1 MRHLSAPQAVIRDS
15 GYRINIKDFALCLK
29 DLRNIV
35 RSALRSGVLRAM
47 ASAMVPGLLAR
58 YPRRLWV
65 AAALVGVASAA
76 LYGLHA
82 GRLTAWLQPGGVAI
96 AYIGFGVLTLIQH
109 RRRAVREGERLL
121 NAPYKELI
129 DQANDGVLISDASTH
144 QLLYTNLALQMR
156 LGYDH
161 DEILAQPLANI
172 FATDLAQLDAMNA
185 RFRGTHS
192 QLAHPMQHRC
202 KNGDLIEVEVRRNT
216 LKVEGRT
223 VFAYITRDVSVT
235 KKAEQQLLDNQQR
248 LARIAHHDQ
257 LTGLPNRHHLAAF
270 LPEAILSARA
280 HGLMLGIVFLDLDRF
295 KHIND
300 TFGHETGDQL
310 LNVVASRLRQCV
322 RDGDVIIRMGGD
334 EFVIVFLN
342 LKSDDEVTLAAGR
355 IIAALGEPIVVNN
368 RVLQTS
374 ASVGV
379 SLFPR
384 DGEDMDELL
393 KHSDAAMYQAKDR
406 GRNNVQ
412 IFSEAMNQ
420 RLKHRVA
427 VEVMLREALRLKQLD
442 VYYQPI
448 VNLNSR
454 KTVGLEA
461 LIRWHHPVHGM
472 IPADWFIPVAE
483 ETGLVIPIGNYVLHR
498 ALQDLSHWRRG
509 GNALVPISLN
519 IAPAQL
525 LSGEFQSKIRTLL
538 KSHDLPPELLQLEM
552 TERGIFDSRAP
563 QAGERREDTLTNLR
577 DLGIKIAIDDFG
589 TGYSSLAYL
598 KHWRVDMLK
607 IDKSFVRDI
616 VTDASDLAIVSAII
630 AIARNLHIEVIA
642 EGIEGY
648 QQAEILQSLGCHH
661 GQGFLFSRPM
671 PAARCLAMLTRSE
684 LGGGDYENLVGDF
697 ALNE

>member
-1 MRHLSAPQAVIRDS
+1 LV
-15 GYRINIKDFALCLK
+15 
-29 DLRNIV
+29 
-35 RSALRSGVLRAM
+35 
-47 ASAMVPGLLAR
+47 GLLMMAV
-58 YPRRLWV
+58 YLLLSP
-65 AAALVGVASAA
+65 S
-76 LYGLHA
+76 
-82 GRLTAWLQPGGVAI
+82 LTAWIQCGGLALASLGLVA
-96 AYIGFGVLTLIQH
+96 LTMIRH
-109 RRRAVREGERLL
+109 RRRAGREGQQLPD
-121 NAPYKELI
+121 APYKELI
-129 DQANDGVLISDASTH
+129 DQSNDGVIICDASTYE
-144 QLLYTNLALQMR
+144 LLYTNLALQTR
-156 LGYDH
+156 LGYDQ
-161 DEILAQPLANI
+161 DEILALALGDV
-172 FATDLAQLDAMNA
+172 FAVDKAELEVMNA
-185 RFRGTHS
+185 RFRGTLS
-192 QLAHPMQHRC
+192 QFALNMQHRC
-202 KNGDLIEVEVRRNT
+202 NNGDLIEVEVRRAS
-216 LKVEGRT
+216 LKMEGRT
-223 VFAYITRDVSVT
+223 VLAFVTRDVSVAR
-235 KKAEQQLLDNQQR
+235 KAEQQLLDNQQR

-257 LTGLPNRHHLAAF
+257 LTELPNRHYLAAL
-270 LPEAILSARA
+270 LPEALLSARA

-310 LNVVASRLRQCV
+310 LGVVASRLRQCV
-322 RDGDVIIRMGGD
+322 RESDVIIRMGGD
-334 EFVIVFLN
+334 EFVIVCLN
-342 LKSDDEVTLAAGR
+342 LHSDDEVTSAAGR
-355 IIAALGEPIVVNN
+355 IINALAEPIVLSN

-374 ASVGV
+374 ASVGI

-384 DGEDMDELL
+384 DGENMAELL
-393 KHSDAAMYQAKDR
+393 KHADAAMYQAKDR

-412 IFSEAMNQ
+412 IFSEAMNK

-448 VNLNSR
+448 VNLSTR
-454 KTVGLEA
+454 KTIGLEA

-498 ALQDLSHWRRG
+498 ALQDMSHWRKA
-509 GNALVPISLN
+509 GNTLVPVSLN
-519 IAPAQL
+519 IAPSQL
-525 LSGEFQSKIRTLL
+525 LNGEFQSKIRTLL
-538 KSHDLPPELLQLEM
+538 NTHDLPPELLQLEM
-552 TERGIFDSRAP
+552 TERGVFDSRSP
-563 QAGERREDTLTNLR
+563 QVGERREDTLASLR

-671 PAARCLAMLTRSE
+671 PAARCPAMLKQTDV
-684 LGGGDYENLVGDF
+684 GGGDYENLVGDF
-697 ALNE
+697 ALSE